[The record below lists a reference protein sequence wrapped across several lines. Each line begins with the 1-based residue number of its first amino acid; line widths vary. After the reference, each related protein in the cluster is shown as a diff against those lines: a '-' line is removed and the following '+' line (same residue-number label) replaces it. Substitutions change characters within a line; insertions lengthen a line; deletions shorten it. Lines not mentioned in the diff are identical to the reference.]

1 MKNHIN
7 YLEKTLQFIIF
18 IFLFSACS
26 SGLKQLQKGNF
37 DEAIFTAVERLQKSP
52 DNSKALSVLQEAYPL
67 AIEDHKRAIRSFENS
82 QEPFR
87 WEKALTEY
95 QQLNRIYDVVS
106 RSQVGVR
113 QVGMPQNYAKETESA
128 RQLAADERYQAGM
141 MAMNNKENRAAAKDA
156 INHFQRANELIPNYK
171 DVNQKL
177 DGAFQYATYRVIVEP
192 VHDVFRLRTNEYQTL
207 QEAFNREI
215 FRSKLPSQFVKYY
228 TTIDVQ
234 KETFPIHEIVKMS
247 LVNMSLPIKTVN
259 SSVENFTKSVK
270 TGTKKNKDSTV
281 VDVYK
286 DVTAR
291 ITTYTKTIV
300 MNGTMEMKVFDYKT
314 NALITQ
320 EVRNEAYTWT
330 DSWQK
335 FEGNPEALNGKKV
348 PKTTGYSNVEPSE
361 FAFFTNISNQFANY
375 YQGRLKKA
383 YKDM

>member
-1 MKNHIN
+1 MKNHMN
-7 YLEKTLQFIIF
+7 HLTKSLQFICI
-18 IFLFSACS
+18 IVLFSACS

-37 DEAIFTAVERLQKSP
+37 DEAIFTSVERLQKSS
-52 DNSKALSVLQEAYPL
+52 DNTKALSVLHEAYPL

-87 WEKALTEY
+87 WEKALAEY
-95 QQLNRIYDVVS
+95 QQLNKIHDMIS
-106 RSQVGVR
+106 RSPVSMR
-113 QVGMPQNYAKETESA
+113 EVGMPQNYAKETESA

-141 MAMNNKENRAAAKDA
+141 MAMNSKENRMAAKDA
-156 INHFQRANELIPNYK
+156 INHFQRVNDLIPNYK
-171 DVNQKL
+171 DVNQRL
-177 DGAFQYATYRVIVEP
+177 DGAFQYATYRVIIEP
-192 VHDVFRLRTNEYQTL
+192 VHDVFRLRSNEYQTL

-215 FRSKLPSQFVKYY
+215 FRSKSPSQFVKYY

-234 KETFPIHEIVKMS
+234 KEIFPIHEIVKLS
-247 LVNMSLPIKTVN
+247 LLNMSLPIKNVN
-259 SSVENFTKSVK
+259 SSVENFTKSIK
-270 TGTKKNKDSTV
+270 TGTKRNKDSTV
-281 VDVYK
+281 VDVYE
-286 DVTAR
+286 DVKAR

-300 MNGTMEMKVFDYKT
+300 MNGTVEMKVFDYKT

-335 FEGNPEALNGKKV
+335 FEGNTEALNGKKV

-361 FAFFTNISNQFANY
+361 FTFFTNISNQFANY
-375 YQGRLKKA
+375 YQGRLRKA